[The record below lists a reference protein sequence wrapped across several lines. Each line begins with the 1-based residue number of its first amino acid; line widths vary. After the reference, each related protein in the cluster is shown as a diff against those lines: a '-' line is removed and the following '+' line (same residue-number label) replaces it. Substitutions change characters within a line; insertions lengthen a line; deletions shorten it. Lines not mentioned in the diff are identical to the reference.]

1 MQFILDHQLTLTNLN
16 PATRRHLKRRLTIQN
31 PKYREA
37 ERAGRYT
44 GGIPTHLEFFQE
56 SGDQLSCPRGFA
68 EQVYHTLNG
77 QVDIVDRRRVVPA
90 EVRFKG
96 KLKPFQETAVKD
108 LLAHSDGVLSA
119 GTGSGK
125 TVMAL
130 SMAAARGQRTLVIV
144 HTRELL
150 AQWVDRI
157 DQFCGIQAG
166 QIGGGRFDLGEQITV
181 GMVQSLCKRDDIQ
194 DQFGFVICDE
204 CHRCPS
210 KTFIDVVS
218 RMGAKHRLGLSA
230 TTFRRDGLGRV
241 IFLFLGD
248 CHHQVDKSMLLDQGH
263 LCHAQVIFHPTDFDT
278 LLDGSTEYSAML
290 SELTRDLDRNRQ
302 ICGDIAG
309 DDTGGIRL
317 VLSDRKEHCQELA
330 FILKESHG
338 IRATVLHGG
347 IKASDREAIAQDIQ
361 AGKVNVLVCTSQ
373 LVGEGYDLPELES
386 LYLTTPIRFSGRLV
400 QYIGRVLR
408 PSVGKDQAVIHD
420 YVDIHVSVLEASA
433 RARQAEY
440 ERQEIRTEAAA

>member
-1 MQFILDHQLTLTNLN
+1 MKFILDHQLTLTNLES
-16 PATRRHLKRRLTIQN
+16 ATKRHLKRRLTMQN
-31 PKYREA
+31 PACREA
-37 ERAGRYT
+37 ERNGRYA
-44 GGIPTHLEFFQE
+44 GGIPTHLSFFQE
-56 SGDQLSCPRGFA
+56 SGDRLHIPRGFA

-90 EVRFKG
+90 EIRFMG
-96 KLKPFQETAVKD
+96 KLKPFQEKAVHD
-108 LLAHSDGVLSA
+108 MLVHSDGVLSA

-150 AQWVDRI
+150 AQWCDRI
-157 DQFCGIQAG
+157 EQFCGIQAG

-181 GMVQSLCKRDDIQ
+181 GMVQSLCKRGDDIQ
-194 DQFGFVICDE
+194 GQFGFVICDE

-218 RMGAKHRLGLSA
+218 RMDAKYRLGLSA

-241 IFLFLGD
+241 IFLYLGD

-263 LCHAQVIFHPTDFDT
+263 LCHAQVVFHPTDFDT

-302 ICGDIAG
+302 ICGDVAG

-317 VLSDRKEHCQELA
+317 VLSDRKDHCQELA
-330 FILKESHG
+330 SILKEQHG
-338 IRATVLHGG
+338 IQATVLHGG
-347 IKASDREAIAQDIQ
+347 IKAGDRERISREIQ
-361 AGKVNVLVCTSQ
+361 AGNFDVLICTSQ
-373 LVGEGYDLPELES
+373 LIGEGYDLPALET
-386 LYLTTPIRFSGRLV
+386 LFLTTPIRFSGRLI
-400 QYIGRVLR
+400 QYVGRVLR
-408 PSVGKDQAVIHD
+408 PAPGKDRAFIHD
-420 YVDIHVSVLEASA
+420 YVDTHVGVLEASA

-440 ERQEIRTEAAA
+440 ERQGITAA